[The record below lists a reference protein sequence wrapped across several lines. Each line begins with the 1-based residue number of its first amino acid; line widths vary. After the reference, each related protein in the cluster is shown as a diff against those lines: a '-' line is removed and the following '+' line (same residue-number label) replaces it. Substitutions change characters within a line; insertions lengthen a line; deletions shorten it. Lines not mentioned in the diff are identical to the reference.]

1 MLGKPVFSNSDTG
14 VSTKINP
21 RLRAFPSEGRDCT
34 ELGSSRYFEA
44 YNAGTSTCGEYW
56 GHLGRVWTVRRRWGP
71 VIAMFTF
78 LVFAS
83 YQFAEGY
90 KCIARYP
97 DSILD
102 RYTNSWTILLV
113 IGAFLVYFMMFYA
126 FGNAVSI
133 LRLLLLAPGHG
144 WTC

>member
-1 MLGKPVFSNSDTG
+1 
-14 VSTKINP
+14 
-21 RLRAFPSEGRDCT
+21 
-34 ELGSSRYFEA
+34 
-44 YNAGTSTCGEYW
+44 
-56 GHLGRVWTVRRRWGP
+56 
-71 VIAMFTF
+71 MFTF
-78 LVFAS
+78 LGFAS

-126 FGNAVSI
+126 FGNVVSI
-133 LRLLLLAPGHG
+133 LRLLFLAPSHG